1 MTIVVAVN
9 FTSDGITNLLISK
22 EQSNFQPFSGQ
33 TLVVRIF
40 SPTAKP
46 YRCIAACFVRLSKI
60 LHQKSLKKLSKFL

>member
-22 EQSNFQPFSGQ
+22 EQSNFQPFPGQ

-46 YRCIAACFVRLSKI
+46 YRCRDIAACFVRLSKI
-60 LHQKSLKKLSKFL
+60 LDQKS